1 MERQI
6 LALVFLTYF
15 AVAFVWPSVRVWR
28 QTGLNPYV
36 LPSTDDAHGFVTAG
50 FRFVLVGLG
59 LYVIV
64 QAVWADADQQLGAL
78 DWLVHAGARVPG
90 WTLLLT
96 SLLWTVVAQAQMG
109 KSWRIGI
116 DQKNKTSLVTSGLFS
131 MSRNPIFLGMR
142 LSLLGLVL
150 LRPNAITIAAALV
163 ADVLIQIQV
172 RLEEDFLLKQHGAAY
187 EEYMHKTRR
196 WL

>member
-1 MERQI
+1 MERI
-6 LALVFLTYF
+6 LLALLFLTYF

-36 LPSTDDAHGFVTAG
+36 LPSSDDAYGFVTSG

-59 LYVIV
+59 LYVVV
-64 QAVWADADQQLGAL
+64 QAFWADTDRMLGTLEWLAHSEARAVGWAL
-78 DWLVHAGARVPG
+78 LNASLV
-90 WTLLLT
+90 
-96 SLLWTVVAQAQMG
+96 WTVIAQTQMG

-116 DQKNKTSLVTSGLFS
+116 DQKNRTNLVTSGLFAY
-131 MSRNPIFLGMR
+131 SRNPIFLGMR
-142 LSLLGLVL
+142 ISMLSLVL
-150 LRPNAITIAAALV
+150 LRPNVVTVAAALA

-172 RLEEDFLLKQHGAAY
+172 RLEEDFLMKQHDAKY
-187 EEYMHKTRR
+187 QEYMNKTRR